1 MEVFVQSLKKINQGV
16 VVGVWIKLGDTY
28 KNLTKIL
35 KEKLNCQ
42 DGEYNVIIT
51 DYNLPDLL
59 YEPSEYENIFR
70 LNRLVREFNKLD
82 SHEQDVVNSIL
93 DAGIYY
99 DLEEALE
106 HKDCFVLHTDIQS
119 EADLGHHLIEETESY
134 EIPDFIK
141 PYIKFEEFG
150 RDEKINSGG
159 SFTMFGYLEELWRK
173 MLAEQY

>member
-1 MEVFVQSLKKINQGV
+1 MKVFVQSLKSFNEGM
-16 VVGVWIKLGDTY
+16 VVGVWIKLGDNH
-28 KNLTKIL
+28 KNLTKVL

-42 DGEYNVIIT
+42 DGEYNIIIS
-51 DYNLPDLL
+51 DYDLTDLL

-70 LNRLVREFNKLD
+70 LNRLIRVFNKLNI
-82 SHEQDVVNSIL
+82 HEQDVVNAII
-93 DAGIYY
+93 DGEFFY

-119 EADLGHHLIEETESY
+119 DADLGHHLIEKTESY

-159 SFTMFGYLEELWRK
+159 SFTMFGYLEEL
-173 MLAEQY
+173 